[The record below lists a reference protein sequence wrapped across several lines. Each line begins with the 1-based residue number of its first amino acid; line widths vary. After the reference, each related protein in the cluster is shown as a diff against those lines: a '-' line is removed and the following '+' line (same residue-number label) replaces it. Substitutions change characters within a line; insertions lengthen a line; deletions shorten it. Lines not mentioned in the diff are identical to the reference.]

1 MKSHDWFRY
10 IALACMAFAV
20 VLGAITANAP
30 AAFLFLWELKA
41 ATGAFTGLAG
51 LFLNFLKPD
60 GSSLPVPVVQMELR
74 PVSSGSPASAPPGNT

>member
-30 AAFLFLWELKA
+30 AGFLFLWELKA

-51 LFLNFLKPD
+51 LFLNFLKPGAPTPAELPAPGP
-60 GSSLPVPVVQMELR
+60 GSS
-74 PVSSGSPASAPPGNT
+74 